1 MGEVNNR
8 KRGRPSKGSRS
19 ILFARVP
26 VATAEQIRR
35 AAELRGH
42 TINDFIAR
50 AAATAAASVIRGK

>member
-26 VATAEQIRR
+26 VATAEQVRR
-35 AAELRGH
+35 AAELRGY
-42 TINDFIAR
+42 TINDFVAL
-50 AAATAAASVIRGK
+50 AAARTAASVIRGK